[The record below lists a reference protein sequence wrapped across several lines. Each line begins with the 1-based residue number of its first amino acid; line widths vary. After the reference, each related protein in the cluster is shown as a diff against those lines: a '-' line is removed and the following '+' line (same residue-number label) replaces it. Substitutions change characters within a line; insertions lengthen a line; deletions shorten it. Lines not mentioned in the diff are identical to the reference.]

1 MEVKAYLRHL
11 RISPRKVRLVVD
23 IIRGMGAEQ
32 AQTQLEFINKRATEP
47 VLKLLN
53 SALANA
59 EHNFN
64 LEKEN
69 LYISKIFVD
78 EGATLKR
85 ARPRA
90 MGRSAPIRK
99 RTSHITVILDEKVK
113 TKEKS
118 NNSTSIKNSKAKNP
132 KSKIT
137 NSK

>member
-1 MEVKAYLRHL
+1 MEVIAHLRHL

-23 IIRGMGAEQ
+23 IIRGMSIEQ
-32 AQTQLEFINKRATEP
+32 AKIQLEFINKRATRP

-85 ARPRA
+85 ARSRA
-90 MGRSAPIRK
+90 MGKSAPIRK

-113 TKEKS
+113 TKEKT
-118 NNSTSIKNSKAKNP
+118 NNSISIKDNKAKNP
-132 KSKIT
+132 KYEIRNPK
-137 NSK
+137 